1 MPPST
6 SPSSKREPLDRA
18 SFGLFGVYFIYDNA
32 GPNWNAQYFQH
43 VLPKQRELQK
53 EILDGTV
60 WAIERQD
67 REYESYWDA
76 LTWLDSTTHPQRFSA
91 RRIPEMRLLDRLMRS
106 LASNRADHWALEHLA
121 EEPSLRH
128 VVTQHKWDDSKFTID
143 MANALA
149 RTDPSRIGRTRQGKP
164 RLVKPT
170 MYRVFRVPMGDAGG
184 SLKGIDVDRLLV
196 LSLLVQIRSDLE
208 LFHETGFRRLRCC
221 ERKRCKAWFTSKS
234 MGQQIRFCCDVCRAS
249 DYRESR
255 TATKPRSKA
264 LQRQR

>member
-1 MPPST
+1 MTRST
-6 SPSSKREPLDRA
+6 SPSKHGPLDQA

-32 GPNWNAQYFQH
+32 GRNWNDEYFRR
-43 VLPKQRELQK
+43 VLPRQMELQ
-53 EILDGTV
+53 EAIRVATV
-60 WAIERQD
+60 WAIARQN
-67 REYESYWDA
+67 REYVSYWDA
-76 LTWLDSTTHPQRFSA
+76 LTWLDTTTRPQRFSA
-91 RRIPEMRLLDRLMRS
+91 RRIPEMGLLDRLMRS
-106 LASNRADHWALEHLA
+106 LASNREDHLAIKHLA
-121 EEPSLRH
+121 EKPSLRH
-128 VVTQHKWDDSKFTID
+128 VVTQHNWDDSKFTID
-143 MANALA
+143 LVNALA

-170 MYRVFRVPMGDAGG
+170 MYRVFRVSMGDAGG

-208 LFHETGFRRLRCC
+208 LYHETGFRRLRRC

>member
-1 MPPST
+1 MTPST
-6 SPSSKREPLDRA
+6 SPSKCVPLDQA
-18 SFGLFGVYFIYDNA
+18 SFGLFGVFFVYDNA
-32 GPNWNAQYFQH
+32 GPSWNDEYMQH
-43 VLPKQRELQK
+43 LLPRQMKLQA
-53 EILDGTV
+53 EIRVATL
-60 WAIERQD
+60 WAVERQD

-76 LTWLDSTTHPQRFSA
+76 LTWFDTTTRPQRFSA
-91 RRIPEMRLLDRLMRS
+91 RRIPEMRLLDQLMRS

-184 SLKGIDVDRLLV
+184 SLKDIDVDRLLV
-196 LSLLVQIRSDLE
+196 LSLLVQIRCDLE
-208 LFHETGFRRLRCC
+208 LLHETGFRRLRRC
-221 ERKRCKAWFTSKS
+221 ERKRCRAWYTSKS

-255 TATKPRSKA
+255 TSTKPRSKA

>member
-1 MPPST
+1 MI
-6 SPSSKREPLDRA
+6 
-18 SFGLFGVYFIYDNA
+18 FVYDNP
-32 GPNWNAQYFQH
+32 GSNWNAEYFQH

-53 EILDGTV
+53 EILGGTV

-76 LTWLDSTTHPQRFSA
+76 LTWLDSTTRPHRFSA
-91 RRIPEMRLLDRLMRS
+91 RRIPKLRLLDQLMRS
-106 LASNRADHWALEHLA
+106 LASNREDHLAIKRLA
-121 EEPSLRH
+121 EEPSLRD
-128 VVTQHKWDDSKFTID
+128 VVTQHKWDDSKFTMD
-143 MANALA
+143 PVNSVA
-149 RTDPSRIGRTRQGKP
+149 RTDPSRIGRTRQGKH

-170 MYRVFRVPMGDAGG
+170 MYRVFRVPMDDAGG

-208 LFHETGFRRLRCC
+208 LFHETGFRRLRRC